1 MKEKYIQYF
10 KEEYAKL
17 NTPQQKAV
25 NTTEGALLVVAGPG
39 TGKTQILAA
48 RIANILQKTDAKPQ
62 NILCLTFT
70 DAGVVAMRNRLEQ
83 FIGTDA
89 YKVNIHT
96 FHSFCNKVIQE
107 NASYFSVKELEPIG
121 DLERIQL
128 MEKLVDGF
136 DVNHPLKRMRG
147 DVYYDISS
155 GRLNNLFSLMKRE
168 NFTAAQIEKSIES
181 YIEDLPNREG
191 FFYKRKY
198 KEFNA
203 GDPKPKAIE
212 AEKEKMELTLA
223 AAKELETYQ
232 QLKAEKG
239 YYDFDDMILWVLK
252 AFKEDEDM
260 LLNYQER
267 FQYVLVDEYQDTNGA
282 QNDIFKLLISYWE
295 NPNAFVVGDD
305 DQSIYRFQGA
315 NLSNIID
322 FYNSVICKSLTD
334 ISKRKERVIVMDKN
348 YRSTQDILDLSK
360 QSIENNNER
369 LINQLQ
375 DLNLSKDLKA
385 SHPDRQHANFKPKI
399 VEYYN
404 QTQEL
409 LDIAKQI
416 ETLHEQKVDLNEIAV
431 IYKEHKQTEELLH
444 YLNQKNIPVRTKRK
458 VNILDATF
466 TNKIIDILT
475 YVYEESRI
483 AFSREDLLFKI
494 LHFDFFDIDPLQIA
508 RLAYEY
514 RNLRYENPRPTWR
527 QVLRN
532 IRVKIDE
539 SSISKIEQLAT
550 TGEKWQKDLQSL
562 PIQLFFQTL
571 LEDLKLLPYIVNHKE
586 KIWLL
591 QELKTFFDF
600 IKAENQRNPKLTL
613 KEFLETIETM
623 RNYKISLDFVRS
635 TYAESAVNFTTAHG
649 SKGLQFKYVF
659 LLGLNK
665 ATWDSKRRN
674 SGFTLPDTLLQKLDK
689 ESELEEDRRLFYV
702 ALTRAQEFLQV
713 SYAAAKDNDKEMEA
727 SQFVSEIKENNL
739 AEFKYSNQKNNDV
752 IDFQIQ
758 QFKLPPVANPRLIEE
773 HFLAE
778 RMNHYKMSVTHL
790 NNYLKCPLTFYYVN
804 FLQIPSAKNAAMAF
818 GSSIHGALEDFFRQM
833 QQSGSFSNAEEL
845 VNLAERRLF
854 GQEDSF
860 SEKDYQRR
868 LEYLKLFLP
877 QYYETYINIWS
888 KDVRLEKS
896 ISAVYNNIT
905 LTGIIDK
912 VEQNSNGVM
921 IVDYKTGQFT
931 NAKKKFTPPTLEIK
945 EGKEP
950 SFEDKY
956 GGDYWRQAVFYK
968 LLLDNSNDLNQR
980 QWNYIGTEFDFVEP
994 DAKTGEFHKQK
1005 VIIRPTDIQNI
1016 KTQVSETYQ
1025 NIKDFKFDG
1034 CGEEDCEWCNFQREI
1049 QEVDIV

>member
-25 NTTEGALLVVAGPG
+25 DTTEGALLVVAGPG

-168 NFTAAQIEKSIES
+168 NFTAAQIEKSIEA
-181 YIEDLPNREG
+181 YIADLPNREG

-212 AEKEKMELTLA
+212 TEKEKMELTLA

-282 QNDIFKLLISYWE
+282 QNEIFKLLISYWE

-322 FYNSVICKSLTD
+322 FYDSVICKSFTN
-334 ISKRKERVIVMDKN
+334 INERKERVIVMDKN
-348 YRSTQDILDLSK
+348 YRSTQNILDISK

-375 DLNLSKDLKA
+375 DLNLTKDLKA
-385 SHPDRQHANFKPKI
+385 SHPDRQDANFKPKI
-399 VEYYN
+399 VAYYN

-409 LDIAKQI
+409 LGVAKQI

-444 YLNQKNIPVRTKRK
+444 YLNQKDIPVRTKRK
-458 VNILDATF
+458 VNILDAPF

-532 IRVKIDE
+532 IKVKIDE
-539 SSISKIEQLAT
+539 NSISKIEQLAT
-550 TGEKWQKDLQSL
+550 TAEKWQKDLQSL
-562 PIQLFFQTL
+562 PLQLFFQTL
-571 LEDLKLLPYIVNHKE
+571 LEDLKILPYIMNHKE

-600 IKAENQRNPKLTL
+600 IKAENQRKPKLTL
-613 KEFLETIETM
+613 KDFLETIETM
-623 RNYKISLDFVRS
+623 RYYKISLDFVRS

-665 ATWDSKRRN
+665 NTWDNKRRN
-674 SGFTLPDTLLQKLDK
+674 TGFALPDTLLQKLDK

-713 SYAAAKDNDKEMEA
+713 SYAVAKDDDKELEA
-727 SQFVSEIKENNL
+727 SQFVSEIKESGL
-739 AEFKYSNQKNNDV
+739 AEFSNINLKDASV
-752 IDFQIQ
+752 VDFQLH
-758 QFKLPPVANPRLIEE
+758 QFQLPTLENPKLIEQ
-773 HFLAE
+773 HYLAE
-778 RMNHYKMSVTHL
+778 RMEKYSMSVTHL

-804 FLQIPSAKNAAMAF
+804 FLQIPSAKNSAMAF
-818 GSSIHGALEDFFRQM
+818 GSAIHSALEDFFKEM
-833 QQSGSFSNAEEL
+833 QQRGSFPSSEEL
-845 VNLAERRLF
+845 VQFAERRLF

-860 SEKDYQRR
+860 SEKDYKRR
-868 LEYLKLFLP
+868 VEYIHLFLP
-877 QYYETYINIWS
+877 AYYNKYVETWN
-888 KDVRLEKS
+888 KDVKLEKRLNAAFED
-896 ISAVYNNIT
+896 IQLNGV
-905 LTGIIDK
+905 IDK
-912 VEQNSNGVM
+912 VVQTDQGVL
-921 IVDYKTGQFT
+921 IVDYKTGQFA
-931 NAKKKFTPPTLEIK
+931 NAKKKFNPPALELK

-950 SFEDKY
+950 SFEEKH

-968 LLLDNSNDLNQR
+968 ILLENSNDLNQR

-1005 VIIRPTDIQNI
+1005 VIITPTDIQNI
-1016 KTQVSETYQ
+1016 KNQVSETYQ

-1049 QEVDIV
+1049 ENYN